1 MPSWSMPDLVEPSP
15 PVLTAA
21 QKLLG
26 RDVKFTSNYE
36 LGANGDYLVVEGVAA
51 AKQSMLNEARTT
63 PGELVSVPEY
73 GMGLSALVYL
83 SASRSNRDEAANRVR
98 ERLAANPRIERTDE
112 VSVDRDAERG
122 VTVITARTVVAG
134 REVLNTVSV
143 EDRA

>member
-26 RDVKFTSNYE
+26 RDIKFNADYE
-36 LGANGDYLVVEGVAA
+36 LGANGDYLLVEGAAA
-51 AKQSMLNEARTT
+51 AKQSILNEARTS

-73 GMGLSALVYL
+73 GMGLSALVYRT
-83 SASRSNRDEAANRVR
+83 ASRANRDEAANRVR
-98 ERLAANPRIERTDE
+98 ERLAVNPRIERTDE
-112 VSVDRDAERG
+112 VSVDRDDDRG
-122 VTVITARTVVAG
+122 VTIVTARTVVAG
-134 REVLNTVSV
+134 REVLQTLGV